1 MTECSPPTYIKNGK
15 IPTRQQLRI
24 LHDSIYL
31 MFLPYVTIFTMILTH
46 AKMGNERRL
55 SFPGAARAG
64 GPGYIV
70 LV

>member
-1 MTECSPPTYIKNGK
+1 
-15 IPTRQQLRI
+15 
-24 LHDSIYL
+24 

-55 SFPGAARAG
+55 SFPGAADGAGRGGGGG
-64 GPGYIV
+64 GPDYIV

>member
-1 MTECSPPTYIKNGK
+1 
-15 IPTRQQLRI
+15 
-24 LHDSIYL
+24 
-31 MFLPYVTIFTMILTH
+31 MILTH

-55 SFPGAARAG
+55 SFPGAADGAARG